1 MSYQVFTTVS
11 TSEKKRFLVER
22 YGVKASNVFSS
33 RDTSFL
39 DDILKAT
46 EGRGVDVVINSLT
59 GDQLQATW
67 KCVGPF
73 GRFVEIGKVDLAT
86 SGRLQM
92 DRFLLN
98 TTFTAFDLS
107 NLYNAKDARL
117 HAVWSSLLKQVMS
130 LYREGKIGELQP
142 IRSFD
147 ITETTQAMRY
157 FASRTR
163 MGKVVITMDNA
174 DSAIPMQKLKYS
186 TVFDSNKTYVMIG
199 CLGGLGRT
207 LSRWMMTRGARKFAF
222 LGRSG
227 TDKPA
232 ARHVVE
238 NLEEAGAECTV
249 VRGDVCSA
257 DDVEAIISAAAS
269 KGIIGGVV
277 QAAMGLNE
285 AIFSRMSNKYWHTGI
300 DPKVQGTWNLY
311 NSLQKCGGLTA
322 LDFFM
327 FTSSVSGS
335 VGTATESNYCA
346 ANHFLDQ
353 FARYLRRQ
361 GCPAISVGL
370 GMISEVGY
378 LHDNPE
384 IEALLLRRGIQA
396 IDADELVQLIDFA
409 LSSSAK
415 MGIHHAHD
423 DLAASHILTGLEGF
437 GLKELRKQG
446 FEGSLPTMDD
456 PRAAILASAIE
467 GDDDVAGQAHSGD
480 LPAEIV
486 RDMEAGESCA
496 AAVLN
501 HIRRRF
507 SNLVLMKYEIV
518 DVKKPLADYG
528 MDSMIA
534 AEFRTWFYQSLKVD
548 VPLLLLLGKSCSL
561 ETLRDLSI
569 AALDKAKEE
578 S

>member
-1 MSYQVFTTVS
+1 
-11 TSEKKRFLVER
+11 
-22 YGVKASNVFSS
+22 
-33 RDTSFL
+33 L

-46 EGRGVDVVINSLT
+46 NGRGVDVVINSLV

-67 KCVGPF
+67 KCVAAF

-107 NLYNAKDARL
+107 NLYNSKDAKL
-117 HAVWSSLLKQVMS
+117 HALWSDLLKQVMS

-142 IRSFD
+142 IRAFD
-147 ITETTQAMRY
+147 ITETIQAMRY

-163 MGKVVITMDNA
+163 MGKIVITMDNA
-174 DSAIPMQKLKYS
+174 ESMIPIQKLKYS
-186 TVFDSNKTYVMIG
+186 TIFDSNKTYVMIG

-207 LSRWMMTRGARKFAF
+207 LSRWMMTRGAKKFAF

-232 ARHVVE
+232 ARHLVE

-249 VRGDVCSA
+249 VRGDVCNA
-257 DDVEAIISAAAS
+257 DDVEAVISVAAS
-269 KGIIGGVV
+269 KGTIGGVV

-311 NSLQKCGGLTA
+311 NSLQSYGGAAA

-409 LSSSAK
+409 LSSSDK

-467 GDDDVAGQAHSGD
+467 GDDDVAGQSHSGD

-486 RDMEAGESCA
+486 RDMEAGESYEA
-496 AAVLN
+496 AILN

-548 VPLLLLLGKSCSL
+548 VPLLMLLGKSCSL
-561 ETLRDLSI
+561 ETLRDLSV
-569 AALDKAKEE
+569 AALEKAKEE

>member
-1 MSYQVFTTVS
+1 
-11 TSEKKRFLVER
+11 
-22 YGVKASNVFSS
+22 
-33 RDTSFL
+33 
-39 DDILKAT
+39 
-46 EGRGVDVVINSLT
+46 
-59 GDQLQATW
+59 
-67 KCVGPF
+67 
-73 GRFVEIGKVDLAT
+73 
-86 SGRLQM
+86 
-92 DRFLLN
+92 
-98 TTFTAFDLS
+98 
-107 NLYNAKDARL
+107 
-117 HAVWSSLLKQVMS
+117 
-130 LYREGKIGELQP
+130 
-142 IRSFD
+142 
-147 ITETTQAMRY
+147 
-157 FASRTR
+157 
-163 MGKVVITMDNA
+163 
-174 DSAIPMQKLKYS
+174 
-186 TVFDSNKTYVMIG
+186 
-199 CLGGLGRT
+199 
-207 LSRWMMTRGARKFAF
+207 
-222 LGRSG
+222 
-227 TDKPA
+227 
-232 ARHVVE
+232 
-238 NLEEAGAECTV
+238 
-249 VRGDVCSA
+249 
-257 DDVEAIISAAAS
+257 
-269 KGIIGGVV
+269 
-277 QAAMGLNE
+277 MGLNE

-311 NSLQKCGGLTA
+311 NSLQSYGGAAA

-409 LSSSAK
+409 LSSSDK

-467 GDDDVAGQAHSGD
+467 GDDDVAGQSHSGD

-486 RDMEAGESCA
+486 RDMEAGESYEA
-496 AAVLN
+496 AILN

-548 VPLLLLLGKSCSL
+548 VPLLMLLGKSCSL
-561 ETLRDLSI
+561 ETLRDLSV
-569 AALDKAKEE
+569 AALEKAKEE